1 MTKHRHEDRA
11 LFVEL
16 RKLLL
21 HPSDILLGS
30 LGGRM
35 HRVVGEVEK
44 EWLLLLPIDEC
55 HGFLRQSSGEI
66 AFVIS
71 LFNSLFVAI
80 DRRII
85 RALHSA

>member
-1 MTKHRHEDRA
+1 MKHRHEDRA

-21 HPSDILLGS
+21 HPSDVLLGS

-44 EWLLLLPIDEC
+44 EGSGDENPISKGTAE
-55 HGFLRQSSGEI
+55 E
-66 AFVIS
+66 
-71 LFNSLFVAI
+71 
-80 DRRII
+80 
-85 RALHSA
+85 